1 MITSHSTVSLFPFR
15 RSLLA
20 ISPILVALMA
30 LPSLRATSNTNTDL
44 GLDAMA
50 GNTQGFYNTAIGLGA
65 LNRNTAGS
73 RNTGVGAEVLR
84 FNTMGSYNSAN
95 GSGALGLNTTGSY
108 NTGDGEAALH
118 SNTTGSNNIA
128 LGYLAGELLT
138 VGDFNIDIGSKGIA
152 GEGHTIRIG
161 DDNQTRTFISG
172 INGAALTGLPVLINN
187 LGQLGVAASS
197 ARFKDEIKP
206 MDKASEA
213 IFGLKPVT
221 FRYKKKL
228 DTNGIRQFGLVTE
241 EVARVNPDLVIL
253 DRERKPD
260 SVRYEGV
267 NAMLLNEFL
276 KEHKKVEEQQSKIDN
291 QQASIAELKAT
302 VAQQAKGMEVLTAQL
317 REQAAQIQKV
327 SAKVEM
333 SKPAAKVVNNNQ

>member
-65 LNRNTAGS
+65 LNQNTTGS
-73 RNTGVGAEVLR
+73 RNTRVGAEVLR

-138 VGDFNIDIGSKGIA
+138 VGDFNIDIGNRGIA

-213 IFGLKPVT
+213 ILALKPVT
-221 FRYKKKL
+221 FHYRKEA
-228 DTNGIRQFGLVTE
+228 DPAGTAQFGLVAE
-241 EVARVNPDLVIL
+241 EV
-253 DRERKPD
+253 ER
-260 SVRYEGV
+260 
-267 NAMLLNEFL
+267 
-276 KEHKKVEEQQSKIDN
+276 
-291 QQASIAELKAT
+291 
-302 VAQQAKGMEVLTAQL
+302 
-317 REQAAQIQKV
+317 
-327 SAKVEM
+327 
-333 SKPAAKVVNNNQ
+333 

>member
-15 RSLLA
+15 RVLLA
-20 ISPILVALMA
+20 TFPILVALMA

-65 LNRNTAGS
+65 LNRNATGS
-73 RNTGVGAEVLR
+73 RNTGVGADVLR

-95 GSGALGLNTTGSY
+95 GSGALSLNTTGSY

-138 VGDFNIDIGSKGIA
+138 IGDFNIDIGNRGIA

-172 INGAALTGLPVLINN
+172 VNGAAVTGLPVVVNN

-206 MDKASEA
+206 MDKTSEA
-213 IFGLKPVT
+213 ILALRPVT
-221 FRYKKKL
+221 FHYRKEV
-228 DTNGIRQFGLVTE
+228 DPAGTAQFGLVAE
-241 EVARVNPDLVIL
+241 EVEKVSPTLVAHAT
-253 DRERKPD
+253 DG
-260 SVRYEGV
+260 SAYTVRYDAV
-267 NAMLLNEFL
+267 NAMLLNEFI
-276 KEHKKVEEQQSKIDN
+276 KEHRKVEEQGRKNEEQEATINKLASKIAQQQKQIESLAAIVEKVSDRVALSQAAPQVVAN
-291 QQASIAELKAT
+291 QQ
-302 VAQQAKGMEVLTAQL
+302 
-317 REQAAQIQKV
+317 
-327 SAKVEM
+327 
-333 SKPAAKVVNNNQ
+333 

>member
-1 MITSHSTVSLFPFR
+1 MITSHYTVSLFPFR
-15 RSLLA
+15 RGLLA
-20 ISPILVALMA
+20 TFPILIALMA
-30 LPSLRATSNTNTDL
+30 LPSLRASSNTNTDY

-65 LNRNTAGS
+65 LNRNATGS
-73 RNTGVGAEVLR
+73 RNTGVGADVLR
-84 FNTMGSYNSAN
+84 FNTTGSYNSAN

-138 VGDFNIDIGSKGIA
+138 TGDFNIDIGNRGIA

-172 INGAALTGLPVLINN
+172 INGAAVTGLPVVVNN

-213 IFGLKPVT
+213 ILALKPVT
-221 FRYKKKL
+221 FHY
-228 DTNGIRQFGLVTE
+228 
-241 EVARVNPDLVIL
+241 
-253 DRERKPD
+253 RKEADPA
-260 SVRYEGV
+260 G
-267 NAMLLNEFL
+267 
-276 KEHKKVEEQQSKIDN
+276 
-291 QQASIAELKAT
+291 
-302 VAQQAKGMEVLTAQL
+302 TA
-317 REQAAQIQKV
+317 
-327 SAKVEM
+327 
-333 SKPAAKVVNNNQ
+333 

>member
-1 MITSHSTVSLFPFR
+1 
-15 RSLLA
+15 
-20 ISPILVALMA
+20 MA
-30 LPSLRATSNTNTDL
+30 LPSLRASSNTNTDF

-65 LNRNTAGS
+65 LNRNTTGS
-73 RNTGVGAEVLR
+73 RNTGVGADVLR
-84 FNTMGSYNSAN
+84 FNTTGSYNSAN
-95 GSGALGLNTTGSY
+95 GSGALSLNITGNY

-138 VGDFNIDIGSKGIA
+138 TGDFNIDIGNRGIA
-152 GEGHTIRIG
+152 AQGHTIRIG

-213 IFGLKPVT
+213 ILALKPVT
-221 FRYKKKL
+221 FHYRK
-228 DTNGIRQFGLVTE
+228 GIGPGGDGT
-241 EVARVNPDLVIL
+241 
-253 DRERKPD
+253 
-260 SVRYEGV
+260 VRPG
-267 NAMLLNEFL
+267 
-276 KEHKKVEEQQSKIDN
+276 
-291 QQASIAELKAT
+291 
-302 VAQQAKGMEVLTAQL
+302 G
-317 REQAAQIQKV
+317 
-327 SAKVEM
+327 
-333 SKPAAKVVNNNQ
+333 

>member
-138 VGDFNIDIGSKGIA
+138 VGDFNIDIGNKGIA

-213 IFGLKPVT
+213 ILALKPVT
-221 FRYKKKL
+221 FHYRKEA
-228 DTNGIRQFGLVTE
+228 DPAGTAQFGLVAE
-241 EVARVNPDLVIL
+241 EV
-253 DRERKPD
+253 ER
-260 SVRYEGV
+260 
-267 NAMLLNEFL
+267 
-276 KEHKKVEEQQSKIDN
+276 
-291 QQASIAELKAT
+291 
-302 VAQQAKGMEVLTAQL
+302 
-317 REQAAQIQKV
+317 
-327 SAKVEM
+327 
-333 SKPAAKVVNNNQ
+333 

>member
-1 MITSHSTVSLFPFR
+1 MMTSHSTVSVFPFR

-50 GNTQGFYNTAIGLGA
+50 GNTQGFYNTAIGPGA
-65 LNRNTAGS
+65 LNRNTTGS

-84 FNTMGSYNSAN
+84 FNTTSSYNSAN

-138 VGDFNIDIGSKGIA
+138 VGDFKIDIGNRGIA
-152 GEGHTIRIG
+152 AEGHTIRIG

-172 INGAALTGLPVLINN
+172 INGAAVTGVPVVVNN

-206 MDKASEA
+206 MDKASAA
-213 IFGLKPVT
+213 ILALKPVT
-221 FRYKKKL
+221 FRYKKAI
-228 DTNGIRQFGLVTE
+228 DPQGIPQFGLVAE
-241 EVARVNPDLVIL
+241 DVEKVSPDLVVR
-253 DRERKPD
+253 DKEGKPY
-260 SVRYEGV
+260 SVRYDQV

-276 KEHKKVEEQQSKIDN
+276 KEHKIVQEQGAMIASQQKQIDALSAGLQKV
-291 QQASIAELKAT
+291 
-302 VAQQAKGMEVLTAQL
+302 TAQL
-317 REQAAQIQKV
+317 ELNR
-327 SAKVEM
+327 SAPQTVL
-333 SKPAAKVVNNNQ
+333 NDR